1 MSAINYGYPSVP
13 EDSTDERD
21 HRRKLARA
29 IQMLTLGKS
38 NCTLDVTL
46 NANAATT
53 TINDSRISATSA
65 IVPAMA
71 TTAHAATALA
81 AGIYVTNITAAT
93 PFQQGSAV
101 INHNNTVDTDKTIR
115 FLILG

>member
-1 MSAINYGYPSVP
+1 MSTINYGFQSVP
-13 EDSTDERD
+13 EDSSDERD
-21 HRRKLARA
+21 HRRRMARA
-29 IQMLTLGKS
+29 IQALMLGKS

-53 TINDSRISATSA
+53 TIQDPRISATSA

-81 AGIYVTNITAAT
+81 AGIYVTSITGAT
-93 PFQQGSAV
+93 AFQTGSAV